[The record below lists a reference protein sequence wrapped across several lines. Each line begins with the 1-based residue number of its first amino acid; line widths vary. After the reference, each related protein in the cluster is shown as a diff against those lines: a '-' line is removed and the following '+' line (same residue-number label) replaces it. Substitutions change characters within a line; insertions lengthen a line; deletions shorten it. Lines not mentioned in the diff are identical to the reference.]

1 MCVVYQLTEE
11 ANLAV
16 HNNSHHALVLLV
28 GWLVG
33 GPGEDRLRRSSSSSF
48 FRGKQIVNQTEI
60 NQT

>member
-11 ANLAV
+11 ANLPV
-16 HNNSHHALVLLV
+16 HNNSHHALVVLV
-28 GWLVG
+28 GCLVG
-33 GPGEDRLRRSSSSSF
+33 GREDRLRRSSF

>member
-11 ANLAV
+11 ANLPV

-33 GPGEDRLRRSSSSSF
+33 GPGEDRLRRSSF